1 MLLPASHLLLNSRKN
16 LSSGNCL
23 VSTLCSSMMSIIVRV
38 CCFLQDFAF
47 HLAAAWRE
55 TQTELLIPWLG
66 IFFSFRWANMCFGF
80 EVFTRHQ
87 LQQQTPSIWIHS
99 GLGWHSHQSQ
109 PGDPV
114 NCSVSLATQHLLCK
128 GTPFSP
134 VYTWQ
139 QETLKMAWSSFPDN
153 EPAQEKENPC
163 SPDACVPSTKLFQ
176 GIDS

>member
-23 VSTLCSSMMSIIVRV
+23 VSTLRSSMMSIIVRV

-80 EVFTRHQ
+80 KVFTRHQ
-87 LQQQTPSIWIHS
+87 YQQQTEHKWAKALGCISFCCWLNHVCQLSNLSEHLHIFPSVEHTFWWFRIISDYYNCKWIK
-99 GLGWHSHQSQ
+99 
-109 PGDPV
+109 
-114 NCSVSLATQHLLCK
+114 LLC
-128 GTPFSP
+128 GANWYYSHF
-134 VYTWQ
+134 
-139 QETLKMAWSSFPDN
+139 
-153 EPAQEKENPC
+153 
-163 SPDACVPSTKLFQ
+163 
-176 GIDS
+176 